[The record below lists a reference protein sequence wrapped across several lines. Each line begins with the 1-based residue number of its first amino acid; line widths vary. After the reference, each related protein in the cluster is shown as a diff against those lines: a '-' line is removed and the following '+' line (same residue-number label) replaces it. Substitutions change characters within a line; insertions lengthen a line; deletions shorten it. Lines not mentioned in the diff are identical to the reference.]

1 MKSFIAVLPL
11 LMVIQSFSQRVETQ
25 KNSKDINGSK
35 AEGYSVTI
43 SGSVERVRPALQK
56 YLKDYGKPKQN
67 LGYTSIQ
74 NPVLGGNTYDKKS
87 VYAVTEGSVSEAHV
101 WLGLID
107 AEWQDSD
114 TDVLK
119 DRIKEMTY
127 QFGVKFYRDQVQL
140 EINEIQ
146 QAADAT
152 DRKVEKLISDNK
164 DLNAK
169 LLANEQEK
177 LKLEKA
183 LELNKAAHE
192 LLLQKIDAN
201 KKAQDSVTNAGLQIK
216 KILEGQKDRQ
226 SKIN

>member
-1 MKSFIAVLPL
+1 MKSIIAVLPL
-11 LMVIQSFSQRVETQ
+11 LFVIQVFAQKVETQ
-25 KNSKDINGSK
+25 KNSRDINGQK
-35 AEGYSVTI
+35 AEGYSVTVT
-43 SGSVERVRPALQK
+43 GSVERVRPALQK
-56 YLKDYGKPKQN
+56 YLRDYGKLKQN
-67 LGYTSIQ
+67 LGYTSVQ
-74 NPVLGGNTYDKKS
+74 NPALGGNTYDKKS
-87 VYAVTEGSVSEAHV
+87 IYAVTEGSVSTAQIWV
-101 WLGLID
+101 GLID
-107 AEWQDSD
+107 SEWQDGD

-119 DRIKEMTY
+119 ERIKEMTY
-127 QFGVKFYRDQVQL
+127 QFAVKFYRDQVQL
-140 EINEIQ
+140 EINETQ

-152 DRKVEKLISDNK
+152 DRKVEKLISENK
-164 DLNAK
+164 DLNVK

-192 LLLQKIDAN
+192 LLLQKIDGN